1 MTPLLANSGPSG
13 WVETIIAGST
23 MIVAIIF
30 GLSGI
35 VFRYRPASIAGG
47 VVAFLVVVF
56 LFFCAQ
62 RYDTPGKLFLLRV
75 AVFPLVVGVAL
86 LVFKRAPKKSDERR
100 NFPK

>member
-1 MTPLLANSGPSG
+1 MTPILANSGIPG
-13 WVETIIAGST
+13 FVEIIIGGST
-23 MIVAIIF
+23 LLVAIIF

-47 VVAFLVVVF
+47 VVAFLVVIF

-62 RYDTPGKLFLLRV
+62 RYDTPGMLFLLRV

-86 LVFKRAPKKSDERR
+86 LVFKRSPKKPPDERR
-100 NFPK
+100 N